1 MLWWEK
7 YALQSMFKSA
17 EQKQWGGG
25 GGGGGVSLNHS
36 LYFLKP
42 SKRIYPRDHLIFKP
56 EFPVFPRKW

>member
-25 GGGGGVSLNHS
+25 LH
-36 LYFLKP
+36 LLK
-42 SKRIYPRDHLIFKP
+42 SQSIFSEAFQRDLPPGPFDFQTPISG
-56 EFPVFPRKW
+56 FPT